1 MAFYIK
7 VNSKPKMIFDC
18 LFNLKINQ
26 LFYIEKDEE
35 MDNKIE
41 TIIENSLSEI
51 KNEFNA
57 ENILKNYEDKI
68 EQLEDIYGK
77 LNGRQNE
84 SRILYDKNILKQF
97 LKRLTNILDKEKKN
111 IKFS

>member
-1 MAFYIK
+1 MKLY
-7 VNSKPKMIFDC
+7 
-18 LFNLKINQ
+18 
-26 LFYIEKDEE
+26 
-35 MDNKIE
+35 
-41 TIIENSLSEI
+41 IIENSLSEI

-84 SRILYDKNILKQF
+84 SRIFYDKNILKQF
-97 LKRLTNILDKEKKN
+97 LKRLTNLKFRILIKK
-111 IKFS
+111 